1 MKISELLKSGSI
13 DRAME
18 IPVAIA
24 GENRSLTL
32 GQIMDA
38 LATAIV
44 PFNRVELKTFSF
56 VQIATGTTTVKL
68 PIVFYNGKFY
78 ALQETTT
85 TVSGVTTTQA
95 VLYTEFA
102 SKDRFYDD
110 SGNVRSDC
118 LYISNEGRLYRFF
131 GNKLISAGITDEQ
144 AQQIKLLTP
153 EPVASEGA
161 LKAMEDAGLIVPGQL
176 YYIPEND

>member
-13 DRAME
+13 ARAME

-56 VQIATGTTTVKL
+56 VQIATGASTVKL

-110 SGNVRSDC
+110 SGNMRTDC
-118 LYISNEGRLYRFF
+118 LFIAGDGRLYRHT
-131 GNKLISAGITDEQ
+131 GTELISAGLTDAQ
-144 AQQIKLLTP
+144 AEQIKLLTP
-153 EPVASEGA
+153 IPVES
-161 LKAMEDAGLIVPGQL
+161 EDALAALETAGEIVPGQI

>member
-1 MKISELLKSGSI
+1 MKISELPKSGSI
-13 DRAME
+13 VRAME

-24 GENRSLTL
+24 GENLSLTL

-44 PFNRVELKTFSF
+44 PFSKVELKTFSF
-56 VQIATGTTTVKL
+56 VQIATGASAVKL

-95 VLYTEFA
+95 VLYTEFT

>member
-1 MKISELLKSGSI
+1 MKISELLKSESI
-13 DRAME
+13 VRAME

-44 PFNRVELKTFSF
+44 PFDRVELKTFSF
-56 VQIATGTTTVKL
+56 VQIATGAATVKL

-95 VLYTEFA
+95 VLYTEFG
-102 SKDRFYDD
+102 SKDLFYDD
-110 SGNVRSDC
+110 NGSVRTDC

-153 EPVASEGA
+153 EPVASESA

>member
-13 DRAME
+13 VRAME

-44 PFNRVELKTFSF
+44 PFSWVELKTFSF
-56 VQIATGTTTVKL
+56 VQIATGAATVKL

-95 VLYTEFA
+95 VLYTEFGN
-102 SKDRFYDD
+102 KDRFYDD
-110 SGNVRSDC
+110 NGSVRTDC
-118 LYISNEGRLYRFF
+118 LFISSEGRLYRFF
-131 GNKLISAGITDEQ
+131 DNKLISAGITDEQ
-144 AQQIKLLTP
+144 ARQIKLLTP
-153 EPVASEGA
+153 EPVASESA